1 MRHREGAN
9 FPVSYIVLFSCFS
22 IGCTGAYVERRKRQ
36 KIERKFI
43 DNDVKMKQVQGSLCG
58 GQGQSKV
65 YFIIRG
71 EHTMIEHTL
80 NQSHIVSYGN
90 YLKKADRS
98 DGTVEKYLRDVQ
110 SFLPG

>member
-1 MRHREGAN
+1 
-9 FPVSYIVLFSCFS
+9 
-22 IGCTGAYVERRKRQ
+22 
-36 KIERKFI
+36 
-43 DNDVKMKQVQGSLCG
+43 
-58 GQGQSKV
+58 
-65 YFIIRG
+65 
-71 EHTMIEHTL
+71 MIEHTL